1 MARVKLT
8 AGRIEKFNCPQDK
21 SQVFLHDSDTPGLCV
36 RATHGARSFV
46 FQSRLRGGETI
57 RRTIGDVRAWKIEE
71 AREEAGRLQRLVKKG
86 IDPRELDKEA
96 AEAKKRAQAAKAEE
110 QAALEARQQYTLKAL
125 CESYCFHLEA
135 KGKKESARHARSVF
149 KVHVFNAQPTV
160 AEIPANEITALQVA
174 AIVRAVAEK
183 SKERTAGVLRAYL
196 SAAFSAAR
204 KAPFDAKLPST
215 LIPFNISNNPVE
227 PIPTIAVQRGNRTLS
242 SEELATYVAAL
253 GDNLADQ
260 ALKLQLFAGG
270 QRMAQLLRVQVSD
283 FDPETRVLRLWDG
296 KGKRTAPRE
305 HLLPLG
311 PKAAAIVKTLI
322 ARAKKLD
329 TTYLFSTYG
338 REPLADTSPG
348 KRAQA
353 IARTMDCARFDL
365 RDIRRTCETMLA
377 GMGINR
383 DIRAQLLSHGLSG
396 VQNAHYDRHSYI
408 EEKRSALV
416 AWEKKLTNL
425 KPGKRNKPATDAAN
439 KTIS

>member
-8 AGRIEKFNCPQDK
+8 AGRIDKFVCPEGKAQA
-21 SQVFLHDSDTPGLCV
+21 FLHDSDTPGLCI
-36 RATHGARSFV
+36 RATKGARAFV
-46 FQSRLRGGETI
+46 FQSRLRGGETF
-57 RRTIGDVRAWKIEE
+57 RRTIGDIRSWKIDE
-71 AREEAGRLQRLVKKG
+71 AREEAGRLQRLVDKG
-86 IDPRELDKEA
+86 LDPRELDREA
-96 AEAKKRAQAAKAEE
+96 AEAKRNAQAAKEAE
-110 QAALEARQQYTLKAL
+110 QAAHEARRQYTLKSL
-125 CESYCFHLEA
+125 CETYCTYLEA
-135 KGKKESARHARSVF
+135 KGKKGSARHARSIF
-149 KVHVFNAQPTV
+149 KVHVFNAHPAV
-160 AEIPANEITALQVA
+160 AEMPANDITAYQVA
-174 AIVRAVAEK
+174 ALVRAVAEQG
-183 SKERTAGVLRAYL
+183 KERTAGILRAYL
-196 SAAFSAAR
+196 NAAFSAAR

-253 GDNLADQ
+253 GANLADQ

-311 PKAAAIVKTLI
+311 PKAAVIVKTLI
-322 ARAKKLD
+322 VRAKKLG
-329 TTYLFSTYG
+329 TTNLFSTYG

-348 KRAQA
+348 KRAQS
-353 IARTMDCARFDL
+353 IARTMECAPFDL

-416 AWEKKLTNL
+416 AWEQKLTNL
-425 KPGKRNKPATDAAN
+425 KPGKRHKPATDAATN
-439 KTIS
+439 ITH